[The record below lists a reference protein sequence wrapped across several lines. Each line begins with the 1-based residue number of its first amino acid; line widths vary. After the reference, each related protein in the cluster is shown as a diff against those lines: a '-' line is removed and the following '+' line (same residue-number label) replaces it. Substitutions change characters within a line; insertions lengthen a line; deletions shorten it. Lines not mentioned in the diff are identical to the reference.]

1 MSERITLGDV
11 RPFSPAV
18 LSSGE
23 YATPERSHDGRFAH
37 TGWNGV
43 AV

>member
-1 MSERITLGDV
+1 MSERTPLGDV

-23 YATPERSHDGRFAH
+23 YATPGKEA
-37 TGWNGV
+37 
-43 AV
+43 